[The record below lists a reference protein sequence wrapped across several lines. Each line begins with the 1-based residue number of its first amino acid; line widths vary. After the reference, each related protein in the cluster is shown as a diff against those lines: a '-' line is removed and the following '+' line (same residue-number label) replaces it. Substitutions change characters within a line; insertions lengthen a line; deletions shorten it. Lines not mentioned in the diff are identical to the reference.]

1 MLTSLGGTGTGRPGK
16 TLCDLPCS
24 TIKRH
29 NKRQLTPLCKSHF
42 AKMMKVMSTFILR
55 NFGGLVMSGFEVTE
69 GEIRRTF
76 LDNGSGL
83 NWI

>member
-29 NKRQLTPLCKSHF
+29 NKRLLTPLCKSHF
-42 AKMMKVMSTFILR
+42 AKMMKVMSTFVLR